1 MAYIDENNKLNTESQ
16 EGSRIV
22 KDIVGN
28 NAFPG
33 ATDYDSIIKHLME
46 QANQKGFSE
55 EVPPS
60 QEGYSD
66 ETGTYDEYGNVQDYY
81 KGMSPTQNVAEP
93 SGERSNELL
102 EEHLNRMKLEQLM
115 KAMQESQTPQG
126 PINQEIRK
134 SDALNK

>member
-1 MAYIDENNKLNTESQ
+1 MADITDIIEVLNHQREFGYPPKGRTSIIPEDEN
-16 EGSRIV
+16 
-22 KDIVGN
+22 
-28 NAFPG
+28 
-33 ATDYDSIIKHLME
+33 ME
-46 QANQKGFSE
+46 QANQRGFSE
-55 EVPPS
+55 EVPPL

-66 ETGTYDEYGNVQDYY
+66 ETGTYDEYGNVLDYY